1 MEQTEQL
8 TAPCEC
14 DATEATVQATP
25 QGVEQ
30 ELTVLR
36 ERVRT
41 LETELEARERVGR
54 ECEEFGQYFPDVPLQ
69 TVPDE
74 VWGRVRSGVPL
85 SAAYAL
91 YETRTRRAREA
102 AEREMSRTS
111 AMSLG
116 IPDEAARDYFSP
128 AEVRAMSPCEVRAN
142 YDRIF
147 ESMRHWQ

>member
-1 MEQTEQL
+1 MEQTEAL
-8 TAPCEC
+8 RAPSEGDTA
-14 DATEATVQATP
+14 EAAEQAAS
-25 QGVEQ
+25 QDVED

-69 TVPDE
+69 AVPDE

-91 YETRTRRAREA
+91 YETRTRREREA
-102 AEREMSRTS
+102 AERERSRTA

>member
-1 MEQTEQL
+1 MDQTEQMTETFECGITEAAEQPQPPTPEDEL
-8 TAPCEC
+8 TA
-14 DATEATVQATP
+14 
-25 QGVEQ
+25 
-30 ELTVLR
+30 LR
-36 ERVRT
+36 ERVRV
-41 LETELEARERVGR
+41 LETEIEARERAGR
-54 ECEEFGQYFPDVPLQ
+54 ECEEFGQYFPDIPLQ
-69 TVPDE
+69 AVPDE

-91 YETRTRRAREA
+91 YEARTRREHEA
-102 AEREMSRTS
+102 HERERMRTE

-116 IPDEAARDYFSP
+116 VPDEATRDYFSP